1 MFQAPLPHQVPEAAP
16 SDTGETSNRRVR
28 TEPIQRSEVLG
39 PLNIL
44 ADETRLRILELL
56 AAHDDLSIQELTTQL
71 DLGRSIVAQ
80 HLRQLVK
87 KRFIAEERES
97 KTLKRYRLH
106 RNRIDEVAQTLAK
119 LLSAENARMVLN
131 DARAKLAP
139 ALHPYLDR
147 HGAIISWPTQKKEH
161 IVLEYLI
168 TKFKPGESYHEKKV
182 NERIADWH
190 TCQDTFYVRRR
201 LIDFGLLART
211 PNGSCYW
218 RVQPAHLSCNI
229 SNGQN
234 IETGPAAQ

>member
-1 MFQAPLPHQVPEAAP
+1 MFQESFPHHFLETAPGDVE
-16 SDTGETSNRRVR
+16 ETSKCRVR

-39 PLNIL
+39 PLSIL

-56 AAHDDLSIQELTTQL
+56 AANDDLSIQELTEQL

-87 KRFIAEERES
+87 KRFIAEERQS
-97 KTLKRYRLH
+97 KNEKRYRLD

-131 DARAKLAP
+131 DARTKLGP

-147 HGAIISWPTQKKEH
+147 HGIITSWPTQKKEQ
-161 IVLEYLI
+161 IVLAYLI
-168 TKFKPGESYHEKKV
+168 TKFKVGESYPEKKV
-182 NERIADWH
+182 NERIAVWH

-201 LIDFGLLART
+201 LIDYGLLART
-211 PNGSCYW
+211 SNGSCYW
-218 RVQPAHLSCNI
+218 RV
-229 SNGQN
+229 
-234 IETGPAAQ
+234 

>member
-1 MFQAPLPHQVPEAAP
+1 MFQESFPHHFLETAPGDVE
-16 SDTGETSNRRVR
+16 ETSKCRVR

-39 PLNIL
+39 PLSIL

-56 AAHDDLSIQELTTQL
+56 AANDDLSIQELTEQL

-87 KRFIAEERES
+87 KRFIAEEGGS
-97 KTLKRYRLH
+97 KNEKRYRLD

-131 DARAKLAP
+131 DARTKLGP

-147 HGAIISWPTQKKEH
+147 HGIIISWPTPKKEH
-161 IVLEYLI
+161 IVLAYLI
-168 TKFKPGESYHEKKV
+168 TKFKVGESYPEKKV
-182 NERIADWH
+182 NERIAVWH

-201 LIDFGLLART
+201 LIDYGLLART
-211 PNGSCYW
+211 SNGSCYW
-218 RVQPAHLSCNI
+218 RV
-229 SNGQN
+229 
-234 IETGPAAQ
+234 